1 MIVLLD
7 TSTPVCKLSLID
19 GETRI
24 DDEWESGRTLAK
36 GLLGYLQDN
45 FQKIGK
51 SWDDISGIVAFQ
63 GPGSFTG
70 LRIGLTVLNTIA
82 DSQKIPI
89 VGTTTEQWQALGI
102 ERLTAGENDE
112 LVMPEYGAEAHIT
125 TPRK

>member
-89 VGTTTEQWQALGI
+89 VGTTTERWQALGI